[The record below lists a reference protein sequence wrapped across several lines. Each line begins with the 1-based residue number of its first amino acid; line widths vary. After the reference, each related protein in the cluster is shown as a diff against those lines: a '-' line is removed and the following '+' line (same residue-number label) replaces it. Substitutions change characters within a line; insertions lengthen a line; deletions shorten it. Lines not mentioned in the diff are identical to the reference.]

1 MIAVIFNL
9 VVDFRIASRA
19 RAQRIS
25 GVLALNDFQHC
36 KMAFV
41 TFFRSSCFD
50 VVNIINQR
58 IIQTP
63 DFPHNFRANMG
74 SIRSSANP
82 CHGGCKTPL
91 VSCSYSEILLFLIV
105 GLKLVFIYCW
115 HV

>member
-25 GVLALNDFQHC
+25 GVLALNDFQTC

-50 VVNIINQR
+50 V
-58 IIQTP
+58 
-63 DFPHNFRANMG
+63 ANVLTKG
-74 SIRSSANP
+74 
-82 CHGGCKTPL
+82 
-91 VSCSYSEILLFLIV
+91 
-105 GLKLVFIYCW
+105 
-115 HV
+115 